1 VSRPQPLLK
10 LVSQTDVKDIK
21 HADDCGPSTSAMTI
35 FRGTGGRVD
44 IGWRE
49 VRAAMA
55 KRGIVDKEGESNY
68 TTVSQNI
75 RAMRDIAPELKDRL
89 IENPSWAKVRENL
102 EAGGGVGLAYYYAAA
117 PKAIWSPLVSTGAFQ
132 HFVYAEAG
140 DAEAL
145 WYDPMY
151 KVGAKPKPISWADLE
166 RLACWGLGEKPSN
179 NKKIIGFI
187 VLPPTIVVEAPQKP
201 QEASKPLSG
210 TKTAP
215 AKPQASAVSKSASS
229 VDPAVQTQLDALKKV
244 NWQQVGAEALNVA
257 QDAATAASK
266 ETTTMG
272 KIGAWFKYV
281 AANTKID
288 EMLLD
293 ALRTFLTVSISVA
306 LGLGIPL
313 LDISGGDFRT
323 ILSAG
328 LASALSVLVKALDPN
343 QSEYGFSRK

>member
-1 VSRPQPLLK
+1 MTRPQPLLK
-10 LVSQTDVKDIK
+10 LVSQTDVKDLK
-21 HADDCGPSTSAMTI
+21 HADDCGPSTSAMAV
-35 FRGTGGRVD
+35 FRGTAGRID
-44 IGWRE
+44 IGWRDI
-49 VRAAMA
+49 RAAMA
-55 KRGIVDKEGESNY
+55 KRGIVDVEGKSNY

-75 RAMRDIAPELKDRL
+75 RAMKDVAPELKDRL

-117 PKAIWSPLVSTGAFQ
+117 PKEIWSPLVSSGTFQ
-132 HFVYAEAG
+132 HFAYAEAG
-140 DAEAL
+140 DFEAL

-151 KVGAKPKPISWADLE
+151 KVGAKPKSISWGTLE
-166 RLACWGLGEKPSN
+166 SLACWGLNEKSAN

-187 VLPPTIVVEAPQKP
+187 VPPGARVDVQVAAKAAVAVPVVQLPGASTTKSSAVEAELNK
-201 QEASKPLSG
+201 LS
-210 TKTAP
+210 
-215 AKPQASAVSKSASS
+215 
-229 VDPAVQTQLDALKKV
+229 KV
-244 NWQQVGAEALNVA
+244 NWAKVGSDALGVAE
-257 QDAATAASK
+257 DAAAAASK

-328 LASALSVLVKALDPN
+328 LASALSVAVKALDPN
-343 QSEYGFSRK
+343 QSEYGISRK

>member
-1 VSRPQPLLK
+1 MSKPVPTLK
-10 LVSQTDVKDIK
+10 LVSQTDVKDLS
-21 HADDCGPSTSAMTI
+21 HADDCGPSTSAMAI
-35 FRGTGGRVD
+35 FRGTGGNVTV
-44 IGWRE
+44 GWRE

-75 RAMRDIAPELKDRL
+75 RAMRDIAPDLKDRL

-117 PKAIWSPLVSTGAFQ
+117 PKAIWSPLVSNGTFQ

-151 KVGAKPKPISWADLE
+151 KVGAKPKSISWADLE
-166 RLACWGLGEKPSN
+166 RLACWGLGTKSEN
-179 NKKIIGFI
+179 NKKIIGFM
-187 VLPPTIVVEAPQKP
+187 VQPSVAPTMTVEAPRKP
-201 QEASKPLSG
+201 VEESKVKSG
-210 TKTAP
+210 TKTP
-215 AKPQASAVSKSASS
+215 SQLSTAVA
-229 VDPAVQTQLDALKKV
+229 ALKGVDWNK
-244 NWQQVGAEALNVA
+244 VGADGIALA
-257 QDAATAASK
+257 KDAAVAAGK
-266 ETTTMG
+266 EKTLMG
-272 KIGAWFKYV
+272 KIGAWLRYV
-281 AANTKID
+281 ADNSKID

-293 ALRTFLTVSISVA
+293 AARTFLTVSISVA

-313 LDISGGDFRT
+313 LDIGGGDFRV

-328 LASALSVLVKALDPN
+328 MASALQVVVKALDPN
-343 QSEYGFSRK
+343 QSEYGISRK

>member
-1 VSRPQPLLK
+1 MTRPLPQLK
-10 LVSQTDVKDIK
+10 LVSQTDVKDLK
-21 HADDCGPSTSAMTI
+21 HADDCGPSTSAMAI
-35 FRGTGGRVD
+35 FRGTAGKVSV
-44 IGWRE
+44 GWRE

-75 RAMRDIAPELKDRL
+75 RAIKDIAPELKDAL

-117 PKAIWSPLVSTGAFQ
+117 PKELWSPLVSSGTFQ

-140 DAEAL
+140 DQEAL

-151 KVGAKPKPISWADLE
+151 KVGAKPKQISWAELE
-166 RLACWGLGEKPSN
+166 RLACWGLGEKSEN
-179 NKKIIGFI
+179 NKKIIGFM
-187 VLPPTIVVEAPQKP
+187 VKPPVAVTMPA
-201 QEASKPLSG
+201 EASKVESG
-210 TKTAP
+210 TKTP
-215 AKPQASAVSKSASS
+215 S
-229 VDPAVQTQLDALKKV
+229 QLDTAVTALKGVDWNK
-244 NWQQVGAEALNVA
+244 VGADGIALA
-257 QDAATAASK
+257 KDAAVAAGK
-266 ETTTMG
+266 EKTLMG
-272 KIGAWFKYV
+272 KIGAWLKYI
-281 AANTKID
+281 ADNSKID

-313 LDISGGDFRT
+313 LDISGGDFRV

-328 LASALSVLVKALDPN
+328 MASALQVVVKALDPN
-343 QSEYGFSRK
+343 QSEYGISKK

>member
-1 VSRPQPLLK
+1 MARDWAASLERGLMTRPVPQLK
-10 LVSQTDVKDIK
+10 LVSQTDVKDLN
-21 HADDCGPSTSAMTI
+21 HADDCGPSTSAMAI
-35 FRGTGGRVD
+35 FRGTGGNVA

-89 IENPSWAKVRENL
+89 VENPSWAKVRENL

-117 PKAIWSPLVSTGAFQ
+117 PKAIWSPLVSKGTFQ

-166 RLACWGLGEKPSN
+166 RLACWGLGTKSEN
-179 NKKIIGFI
+179 NKKIIGFM
-187 VLPPTIVVEAPQKP
+187 VQPPVAPTMPVEAHRKP
-201 QEASKPLSG
+201 VEASKVESG
-210 TKTAP
+210 TKTP
-215 AKPQASAVSKSASS
+215 S
-229 VDPAVQTQLDALKKV
+229 QLDTAVTALKGVDWNK
-244 NWQQVGAEALNVA
+244 VGADGIALA
-257 QDAATAASK
+257 KDAAVAAGK
-266 ETTTMG
+266 EKTLMG
-272 KIGAWFKYV
+272 KIGAWIKYI
-281 AANTKID
+281 ADNSKID

-313 LDISGGDFRT
+313 LDISGGDFRV

-328 LASALSVLVKALDPN
+328 MASALQVVVKALDPN
-343 QSEYGFSRK
+343 QSEYGISKK

>member
-1 VSRPQPLLK
+1 MSKPVPTLK
-10 LVSQTDVKDIK
+10 LVSQTDVKDLS
-21 HADDCGPSTSAMTI
+21 HADDCGPSTSAMAI
-35 FRGTGGRVD
+35 FRGTGGNVTV
-44 IGWRE
+44 GWRE

-75 RAMRDIAPELKDRL
+75 RAMRDIAPDLKDRL

-117 PKAIWSPLVSTGAFQ
+117 PKAIWSPLVSNGTFQ

-151 KVGAKPKPISWADLE
+151 KVGAKPKSISWADLE
-166 RLACWGLGEKPSN
+166 RLACWGLGTKSEN
-179 NKKIIGFI
+179 NKKIIGFM
-187 VLPPTIVVEAPQKP
+187 VQPSVAPTMTVEAPRKP
-201 QEASKPLSG
+201 VEESKVKSG
-210 TKTAP
+210 TKTP
-215 AKPQASAVSKSASS
+215 S
-229 VDPAVQTQLDALKKV
+229 QLDTAVAALKGVDWNK
-244 NWQQVGAEALNVA
+244 VGADGIALA
-257 QDAATAASK
+257 KDAAVAAGK
-266 ETTTMG
+266 EKTLMG
-272 KIGAWFKYV
+272 KIGAWLKYIADNSKV
-281 AANTKID
+281 D

-293 ALRTFLTVSISVA
+293 AARTFLTVSISVA

-313 LDISGGDFRT
+313 LDIGGGDFRV

-328 LASALSVLVKALDPN
+328 MASALQVVVKALDPN
-343 QSEYGFSRK
+343 QSEYGISRK

>member
-1 VSRPQPLLK
+1 VSRPLPLLK

-21 HADDCGPSTSAMTI
+21 HADDCGPSTSAMAI
-35 FRGTGGRVD
+35 FRGTAGRIVV
-44 IGWRE
+44 GWRE

-75 RAMRDIAPELKDRL
+75 RAIKDIAPELKDRL
-89 IENPSWAKVRENL
+89 IENPTWAKVRENL

-117 PKAIWSPLVSTGAFQ
+117 PKEIWSPLVSTGAFQ

-140 DAEAL
+140 DFEAL

-151 KVGAKPKPISWADLE
+151 KVGAKPKSISWGTLE
-166 RLACWGLGEKPSN
+166 SLACWGLGAKSQH

-187 VLPPTIVVEAPQKP
+187 VLPPTIAAEAPRSDA
-201 QEASKPLSG
+201 EASKPQSG
-210 TKTAP
+210 TKTPP
-215 AKPQASAVSKSASS
+215 AKPQASTSRKSASS
-229 VDPAVQTQLDALKKV
+229 VDPAVQTQLDALKQV
-244 NWQQVGAEALNVA
+244 NWQRVGAEALNVA
-257 QDAATAASK
+257 QDAAAAASK
-266 ETTTMG
+266 EKSAMG
-272 KIGAWFKYV
+272 KIGAWLKYV
-281 AANTKID
+281 ADNTKID

-313 LDISGGDFRT
+313 LDITGGDFRT

>member
-1 VSRPQPLLK
+1 MSRPQPLLK

-21 HADDCGPSTSAMTI
+21 HADDCGPSTSAMAI

-75 RAMRDIAPELKDRL
+75 RAMRDIAPDLKDRL

-140 DAEAL
+140 DFEAL
-145 WYDPMY
+145 WFDPMY
-151 KVGAKPKPISWADLE
+151 KVGAKPKSISWGTLE
-166 RLACWGLGEKPSN
+166 SLACWGLGTKSEN

-187 VLPPTIVVEAPQKP
+187 VLPPTIAVEAPQKP

-229 VDPAVQTQLDALKKV
+229 VDPAVQAQLDALKKV